1 MEIAE
6 YIGAAVVILAALLG
20 IAKAIAKLTATPK
33 DDLIVNQVADI
44 VEPIIDALDGDS
56 DKE

>member
-6 YIGAAVVILAALLG
+6 IIGAAVVVLAALLG
-20 IAKAIAKLTATPK
+20 IAKAITKLTPSKK
-33 DDLIVNQVADI
+33 DDAIVESIAGV

-56 DKE
+56 EKE